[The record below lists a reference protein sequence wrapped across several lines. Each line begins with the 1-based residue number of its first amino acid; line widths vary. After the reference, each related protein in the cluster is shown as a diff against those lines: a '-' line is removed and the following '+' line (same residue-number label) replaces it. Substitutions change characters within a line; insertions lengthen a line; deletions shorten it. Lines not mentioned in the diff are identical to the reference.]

1 MSFDPNA
8 PAQPGSGIFGLP
20 HSEAEALVVLV
31 PVPWEA
37 TTSYG
42 GGAAEGPRAIFD
54 ASMQVD
60 LYDLDVDRPY
70 QHGIHMLPTPPDVV
84 AWNEEA
90 KAAAEK
96 VIEQGGAGE
105 DPALREALARV
116 NTLSEKVNV
125 HVEREVARLLA
136 AQKIVG
142 VVGGDHSVPYGALR
156 ALAAHPS
163 RKRGKGA
170 SFGVLHFDA
179 HSDTRKAYEGF
190 AHSHAS
196 IMFNVLEGVPEVEK
210 LVQVGIRDVCEAEVR
225 YCESQGARVKIFYD
239 RDIARRKIDG
249 ESFGAIAR
257 EIAKA
262 LPDEIWVSFD
272 IDGLDPRY
280 CPHTGTPV
288 PGGLD
293 LHEAIAVLREVVR
306 ANKTIL
312 GFDLNEV
319 APNLR
324 DEEDEWDGNVGARL
338 LYKLIAF
345 TLASQGKA
353 KLAG

>member
-1 MSFDPNA
+1 MPAFDPNA
-8 PAQPGSGIFGLP
+8 PARPGSGIFGLP
-20 HSEAEALVVLV
+20 HSEAEADVVLL

-42 GGAAEGPRAIFD
+42 AGAGEGPRAILE

-70 QHGIHMLPTPPDVV
+70 LHGIHMLPIPPQVTQ
-84 AWNEEA
+84 WNEEA
-90 KAAAEK
+90 KAAASL
-96 VIEQGGAGE
+96 VIDSGGACDE
-105 DPALREALARV
+105 PPLRDALARV
-116 NTLSEKVNV
+116 NALSTQVNTY
-125 HVEREVARLLA
+125 VEREVTRLLDA
-136 AQKIVG
+136 KKIVG
-142 VVGGDHSVPYGALR
+142 VVGGDHSVPYGALV
-156 ALAAHPS
+156 ALAAH
-163 RKRGKGA
+163 RQGR

-190 AHSHAS
+190 THSHAS
-196 IMFNVLEGVPEVEK
+196 IMFNVLEGVRQVDR
-210 LVQVGIRDVCEAEVR
+210 LVQVGIRDVCEAEIGYVA
-225 YCESQGARVKIFYD
+225 SQGDRVRVFYD
-239 RDIARRKIDG
+239 RDLAYRRMEG
-249 ESFGAIAR
+249 EPFGKIAR
-257 EIAKA
+257 EIALA
-262 LPDEIWVSFD
+262 LPDDVWVSFD
-272 IDGLDPRY
+272 IDGLDPHY

-293 LHEAIAVLREVVR
+293 LAEAAFVLREVVR
-306 ANKTIL
+306 AKKRIV

-338 LYKLIAF
+338 LYKLVGF

-353 KLAG
+353 TLSPCK